1 MSAGSGGLG
10 GTAAAAALLKSPQT
24 ALQLLLEEINFQR
37 TKEMRQLL
45 KDDGGFV
52 VLQGTTYW
60 TDLFVRHFLFQS
72 EPEHSIDCDDLLFFV
87 RKKHIKGSSR
97 AMPRY
102 ETEIEVF
109 RKDSRKLPIGDP
121 DVDWEETVYLN
132 LVIHQFNYTLTLA
145 ICTRTSPKELQVLR
159 RHSQKVYASPSRR
172 KMDTKGD
179 SEEITYPHI
188 CFMVDNFD
196 EVFHDIL
203 VRDGEMVCVEL
214 VATDRDGSVQGVIF
228 LGSIRYDA
236 LKKVYDARQS
246 SLGSKVAQR
255 MSFGLF
261 SSGGPQ
267 TRCEFVRM
275 KGPQGKGHAEMAV
288 TKPKGSG
295 VETPTS
301 EPGFC
306 ATDMWDS
313 EWEEDCEEYYNYRH
327 QRRLSDPSANLNNF
341 SRYGW
346 RTKNAGDPGASY
358 GGSKARSENEG
369 LDCLANEVSEIE
381 AGDLR
386 DDRPASSSASV
397 LDTVQSGTGSSKVG
411 KADSTPA
418 VDMKGDLLAGPPATT
433 KTPKTGCCSCFGGTR
448 KRWSDVDS
456 VQMSEVYTPCPTCGT
471 NDERDEPAPSEPE
484 RRRLESLELSD
495 SPACLATVSKGRS
508 PLMKHRNVLIVESE
522 LEFAGGAKVRT
533 GSSGPNGSSP
543 TPDKGSGK
551 KKSSSSVADTLGA
564 VKRREHGS
572 KAAQSPKKRLST
584 PVFRS
589 KRGSNGGS
597 ETTDATGHKPNA
609 KAKASNAI
617 NNNAGVNRRS
627 APPSTTSAATEA
639 TEASEEYEIADDAV
653 SLNGGG
659 GDLTDGGGEAAG
671 STAAAAAVL
680 IDDPKQRIR
689 VNGREEFPAERNN
702 GTSNGNHHQPSKQP
716 ATTMVMPNIK
726 EHRDRRT
733 ANGARPASNV
743 ATNGSS
749 NRFSLIYRRSKSSSA
764 AGATPVAPSVATS
777 KKDDKKSKPQHSD
790 ARKKSDSAGKQVV
803 PDQPRTPPGDK
814 DLPPAEKNPSPDRT
828 VEEAPVERDI
838 NGNPDETTGTT
849 REEGQGQE
857 GETTEE
863 SELSNRAIWAALKE
877 LRARKEC
884 STLPKVKKLSYNS
897 FYSRPTI
904 LANGRDG
911 IAVTGGT
918 GGAAGTLAPV
928 IDTIPS
934 RRTPDGTN
942 IYYLCDYHPRRHH
955 QQTEKELDD
964 GAYNPLWTTKGFT
977 QTFHFWKENRR
988 QQSTPLNAFLT
999 YVTLPWWSI
1008 AKETMDPPRRV
1019 LRIAV
1024 LLLPLLLAGVS
1035 GGCSKAPSV
1044 DGRPVSTPKQPGDNG
1059 YRLAIRDD
1067 PKGYEPGKIYNLFIV
1082 GSRTHAKLQQ
1092 FSHFTLMAHARNG
1105 ARTYIA
1111 GPRRVGRFQLFSDAL
1126 TKFHDQCVNTVTQ
1139 ADDFP
1144 KSEIQVMWV
1153 APATGSGCV
1162 SISAMVY
1169 EDEQQWYADDGALTK
1184 VLCEQEPTVPRLQKG
1199 ECCAC
1204 DEAKYS
1210 LTFEGIW
1217 SNETHPKDYPFAIW
1231 LTHFSDVIG
1240 ASHDTN
1246 FSFWGEQHIATD
1258 GFRMLAE
1265 WGSVRLLED
1274 ELRAK
1279 GSRLRTL
1286 IKAAGLWYPR
1296 VNANTT
1302 SNFRVDRKHHKISLA
1317 SMFGPSPDWVVGVS
1331 GLDLCRAD
1339 CTWTEAL
1346 DIDLYPWDAG
1356 TDGGISYMSANAE
1369 TQPRERMHRITTLYP
1384 EDPRAPFY
1392 NPHSTTMVPLARL
1405 YVRRERVMARGCDEQ
1420 FLQAQVLELAENTEE
1435 ETRPE
1440 CATTEYTDWTPCSVT
1455 CGKGIRMRT
1464 REYLQPDG
1472 AATARCNRQLIAKE
1486 MCVAPVPECEVVD
1499 GADAASAEDVGQSAA
1514 SVDEAGE
1521 GVGVCRTTRWSE
1533 WSECSASCGIGVT
1546 MRTRTFVENMG
1557 RKKCPHISVVE
1568 KQKCMQPECSI
1579 TDMEAPDPLCPVTA
1593 WSDWSPCSATCGKG
1607 VQIRTRL
1614 LLLAPEE
1621 QDRCQNRIELNQ
1633 QRPCTDKADC
1643 LYDTFTAQEICS
1655 QPPEV
1660 GPCRGRYQRYAYS
1673 LKQGTCVPFYYG
1685 GCRGNRNNFLTADDC
1700 MHTCTRWSERAEDVA
1715 TGRPTTVDPFEA
1727 LPVDCVLSDWSEW
1740 TACSVT
1746 CGTGRSERVRSIVTQ
1761 PRNGGQPCPPRVV
1774 KRRKCTGPPC
1784 H

>member
-1 MSAGSGGLG
+1 MRSFR
-10 GTAAAAALLKSPQT
+10 LK
-24 ALQLLLEEINFQR
+24 
-37 TKEMRQLL
+37 
-45 KDDGGFV
+45 
-52 VLQGTTYW
+52 GTTYW

-346 RTKNAGDPGASY
+346 RTKNAGDPGSSY

-386 DDRPASSSASV
+386 DASSTERKPLA
-397 LDTVQSGTGSSKVG
+397 
-411 KADSTPA
+411 
-418 VDMKGDLLAGPPATT
+418 AGPSDT
-433 KTPKTGCCSCFGGTR
+433 KAASTAGRKTGCCSCFGTPR
-448 KRWSDVDS
+448 KRWSDADS
-456 VQMSEVYTPCPTCGT
+456 VQMSEVYTPCPACGGET
-471 NDERDEPAPSEPE
+471 ERDDAHPTESE
-484 RRRLESLELSD
+484 RKRLESLELHD

-533 GSSGPNGSSP
+533 NP
-543 TPDKGSGK
+543 TSA
-551 KKSSSSVADTLGA
+551 SSSSTADKGPSSKKKPSVDALST
-564 VKRREHGS
+564 VKRRENGS
-572 KAAQSPKKRLST
+572 KATQSPKKRLST

-589 KRGSNGGS
+589 KRGTS
-597 ETTDATGHKPNA
+597 EDTVASKPNG
-609 KAKASNAI
+609 KTKTSNAI
-617 NNNAGVNRRS
+617 NNNTNRRS
-627 APPSTTSAATEA
+627 APPSTATEA
-639 TEASEEYEIADDAV
+639 TEATEEYEIADDAV
-653 SLNGGG
+653 SLNGG
-659 GDLTDGGGEAAG
+659 DLSASGE
-671 STAAAAAVL
+671 SSAAAL
-680 IDDPKQRIR
+680 IDPKQRIR

-702 GTSNGNHHQPSKQP
+702 RSAANGNNGNQAGAGAENQLTS
-716 ATTMVMPNIK
+716 AVTVANIK
-726 EHRDRRT
+726 EHRERRT
-733 ANGARPASNV
+733 SNNGRPASG
-743 ATNGSS
+743 TNGSTERNGS
-749 NRFSLIYRRSKSSSA
+749 TRFSLIYRRSKSSSA
-764 AGATPVAPSVATS
+764 TPPPPAAP
-777 KKDDKKSKPQHSD
+777 KKEDKKAKPS
-790 ARKKSDSAGKQVV
+790 AFSNTEGRKRNGPLEGK
-803 PDQPRTPPGDK
+803 TEC
-814 DLPPAEKNPSPDRT
+814 EKPVSVTEPQEKTDPSLEKKETGSEVAVIDG
-828 VEEAPVERDI
+828 DI
-838 NGNPDETTGTT
+838 NGNPDETKTDNATD
-849 REEGQGQE
+849 GQE
-857 GETTEE
+857 TIEE

-877 LRARKEC
+877 LRAKKEC

-897 FYSRPTI
+897 FYARPTI
-904 LANGRDG
+904 LAASGGNGTTSN
-911 IAVTGGT
+911 AGT
-918 GGAAGTLAPV
+918 GGAAVAAAGNVPAV
-928 IDTIPS
+928 NTIPS

-942 IYYLCDYHPRRHH
+942 IYYLCDYHPKRPHH
-955 QQTEKELDD
+955 GDKELDD

-1008 AKETMDPPRRV
+1008 AKDYK
-1019 LRIAV
+1019 
-1024 LLLPLLLAGVS
+1024 
-1035 GGCSKAPSV
+1035 GGKRTEILKSKIPVV
-1044 DGRPVSTPKQPGDNG
+1044 DGKTVNTVKQPGDNG

-1082 GSRTHAKLQQ
+1082 GSRTHAKLQH
-1092 FSHFTLMAHARNG
+1092 FTHFTLVAKARNG
-1105 ARTYIA
+1105 AKTYIA

-1144 KSEIQVMWV
+1144 KTEVQVMWV
-1153 APATGSGCV
+1153 APTAGSGCV

-1169 EDEQQWYADDGALTK
+1169 ESDQQWFADDGALTK
-1184 VLCEQEPTVPRLQKG
+1184 MLCEHQPVPRLQKG

-1246 FSFWGEQHIATD
+1246 FSFWGENHIATD

-1265 WGSVRLLED
+1265 WGSVRLLET

-1296 VNANTT
+1296 VNSNTS

-1331 GLDLCRAD
+1331 GLDLCRSD
-1339 CTWTEAL
+1339 CTWTETL

-1356 TDGGISYMSANAE
+1356 TDSGISYMSANAE
-1369 TQPRERMHRITTLYP
+1369 TQPRERMHRITTIYP

-1392 NPHSTTMVPLARL
+1392 NPQSTEMIPLARL
-1405 YVRRERVMARGCDEQ
+1405 YLRRERVIPRSCDEQ

-1464 REYLQPDG
+1464 REYLQPDV
-1472 AATARCNRQLIAKE
+1472 AAGARCNRQLIGKE
-1486 MCVAPVPECEVVD
+1486 MCVAEVGECEE
-1499 GADAASAEDVGQSAA
+1499 GGGEDATSSEDMGLSAA
-1514 SVDEAGE
+1514 TVDETGE

-1533 WSECSASCGIGVT
+1533 WSECSVSCGIGVT
-1546 MRTRTFVENMG
+1546 MRTRTFLEHMG

-1568 KQKCMQPECSI
+1568 KQKCMQPDCSI
-1579 TDMEAPDPLCPVTA
+1579 TDMEAPDSLCPVTA

-1621 QDRCQNRIELNQ
+1621 QERCQTRIELNQ
-1633 QRPCTDKADC
+1633 QRPCTEKADC

-1655 QPPEV
+1655 QPPEA
-1660 GPCRGRYQRYAYS
+1660 GPCRGRYQRYAYDS
-1673 LKQGTCVPFYYG
+1673 NQGTCAPFYYG

-1700 MHTCTRWSERAEDVA
+1700 MNTCTRTARAE
-1715 TGRPTTVDPFEA
+1715 TTSTPDPFEA

-1740 TACSVT
+1740 TPCSVT
-1746 CGTGRSERVRSIVTQ
+1746 CGTGRSERIRSIVTH
-1761 PRNGGQPCPPRVV
+1761 PRNGGQPCPPRIV

-1784 H
+1784 N

>member
-1 MSAGSGGLG
+1 MLTVDDQRRAFTMSAGTGGLG
-10 GTAAAAALLKSPQT
+10 GGAAAALLKSPQT

-397 LDTVQSGTGSSKVG
+397 LDVKQGGQQSN
-411 KADSTPA
+411 KADTTAQSPA
-418 VDMKGDLLAGPPATT
+418 GDLLAGPSVTSKAVT
-433 KTPKTGCCSCFGGTR
+433 KTGCCSCFGGTR
-448 KRWSDVDS
+448 GKRWSDVDS
-456 VQMSEVYTPCPTCGT
+456 VQMSEVYAPCSACGMHDDREET
-471 NDERDEPAPSEPE
+471 APSEPE
-484 RRRLESLELSD
+484 RKRLESLELSN

-522 LEFAGGAKVRT
+522 LEFAGGAKVHT
-533 GSSGPNGSSP
+533 SSNSKGSSAHG
-543 TPDKGSGK
+543 DKGVGK
-551 KKSSSSVADTLGA
+551 KKATSTSPSTVPDT
-564 VKRREHGS
+564 VRRRENGS
-572 KAAQSPKKRLST
+572 KAVQSPKKRLST
-584 PVFRS
+584 PVFRT
-589 KRGSNGGS
+589 KRGANGGS
-597 ETTDATGHKPNA
+597 EAQDVTSGHKSSA

-617 NNNAGVNRRS
+617 NNNTGVNRRS
-627 APPSTTSAATEA
+627 APPSTTTTTTSAVTEA

-659 GDLTDGGGEAAG
+659 GDLTEGGGDAIG
-671 STAAAAAVL
+671 STTAAAAAL

-702 GTSNGNHHQPSKQP
+702 GASNGNHHHHHSKPAAPS
-716 ATTMVMPNIK
+716 TMVVPNIK

-733 ANGARPASNV
+733 TNGVRTSAGAP
-743 ATNGSS
+743 TNGSSGS

-764 AGATPVAPSVATS
+764 AGATPVAPSATAS
-777 KKDDKKSKPQHSD
+777 PTVPSRKDEKKSKPHPEP
-790 ARKKSDSAGKQVV
+790 RKKPGPDGKQDAPLV
-803 PDQPRTPPGDK
+803 PKTPSDEKDPPPVEEKQPSIEG
-814 DLPPAEKNPSPDRT
+814 AA
-828 VEEAPVERDI
+828 VEAPVERDI
-838 NGNPDETTGTT
+838 NGNPDETTGGTT
-849 REEGQGQE
+849 GRDDPRPED
-857 GETTEE
+857 ETTEE

-877 LRARKEC
+877 LRAKKEC

-897 FYSRPTI
+897 FYARPTI
-904 LANGRDG
+904 LTSGRDG
-911 IAVTGGT
+911 MAAAVTT
-918 GGAAGTLAPV
+918 GGAGTLAPT

-942 IYYLCDYHPRRHH
+942 IYYLCDYHPRRQQQH
-955 QQTEKELDD
+955 QQQTQEKELDD

-1008 AKETMDPPRRV
+1008 AKD
-1019 LRIAV
+1019 
-1024 LLLPLLLAGVS
+1024 LL
-1035 GGCSKAPSV
+1035 
-1044 DGRPVSTPKQPGDNG
+1044 DHREQP
-1059 YRLAIRDD
+1059 I
-1067 PKGYEPGKIYNLFIV
+1067 
-1082 GSRTHAKLQQ
+1082 
-1092 FSHFTLMAHARNG
+1092 
-1105 ARTYIA
+1105 
-1111 GPRRVGRFQLFSDAL
+1111 
-1126 TKFHDQCVNTVTQ
+1126 
-1139 ADDFP
+1139 
-1144 KSEIQVMWV
+1144 
-1153 APATGSGCV
+1153 
-1162 SISAMVY
+1162 
-1169 EDEQQWYADDGALTK
+1169 
-1184 VLCEQEPTVPRLQKG
+1184 
-1199 ECCAC
+1199 
-1204 DEAKYS
+1204 
-1210 LTFEGIW
+1210 LTF
-1217 SNETHPKDYPFAIW
+1217 
-1231 LTHFSDVIG
+1231 
-1240 ASHDTN
+1240 
-1246 FSFWGEQHIATD
+1246 
-1258 GFRMLAE
+1258 
-1265 WGSVRLLED
+1265 
-1274 ELRAK
+1274 
-1279 GSRLRTL
+1279 
-1286 IKAAGLWYPR
+1286 
-1296 VNANTT
+1296 
-1302 SNFRVDRKHHKISLA
+1302 
-1317 SMFGPSPDWVVGVS
+1317 
-1331 GLDLCRAD
+1331 
-1339 CTWTEAL
+1339 
-1346 DIDLYPWDAG
+1346 
-1356 TDGGISYMSANAE
+1356 
-1369 TQPRERMHRITTLYP
+1369 
-1384 EDPRAPFY
+1384 
-1392 NPHSTTMVPLARL
+1392 
-1405 YVRRERVMARGCDEQ
+1405 
-1420 FLQAQVLELAENTEE
+1420 
-1435 ETRPE
+1435 
-1440 CATTEYTDWTPCSVT
+1440 
-1455 CGKGIRMRT
+1455 
-1464 REYLQPDG
+1464 
-1472 AATARCNRQLIAKE
+1472 
-1486 MCVAPVPECEVVD
+1486 
-1499 GADAASAEDVGQSAA
+1499 
-1514 SVDEAGE
+1514 
-1521 GVGVCRTTRWSE
+1521 
-1533 WSECSASCGIGVT
+1533 
-1546 MRTRTFVENMG
+1546 
-1557 RKKCPHISVVE
+1557 
-1568 KQKCMQPECSI
+1568 
-1579 TDMEAPDPLCPVTA
+1579 
-1593 WSDWSPCSATCGKG
+1593 
-1607 VQIRTRL
+1607 
-1614 LLLAPEE
+1614 
-1621 QDRCQNRIELNQ
+1621 
-1633 QRPCTDKADC
+1633 
-1643 LYDTFTAQEICS
+1643 
-1655 QPPEV
+1655 
-1660 GPCRGRYQRYAYS
+1660 
-1673 LKQGTCVPFYYG
+1673 
-1685 GCRGNRNNFLTADDC
+1685 
-1700 MHTCTRWSERAEDVA
+1700 
-1715 TGRPTTVDPFEA
+1715 
-1727 LPVDCVLSDWSEW
+1727 
-1740 TACSVT
+1740 
-1746 CGTGRSERVRSIVTQ
+1746 
-1761 PRNGGQPCPPRVV
+1761 
-1774 KRRKCTGPPC
+1774 
-1784 H
+1784 